1 MSHIHLSNMPQV
13 PRWDCSLPVTFFSE
27 SQCCCASARD
37 SSGICLISFCLCRR
51 ELVGNQLLLCV
62 ILTWRPNRWNSSIK
76 MFRWFLWRLQCS
88 FIFLTSP
95 VISDGITEFSNFFHN
110 YSDILA
116 QDEFANG
123 RIVGSVRDWA
133 LGKQNKFVTCT
144 I

>member
-1 MSHIHLSNMPQV
+1 M
-13 PRWDCSLPVTFFSE
+13 
-27 SQCCCASARD
+27 
-37 SSGICLISFCLCRR
+37 
-51 ELVGNQLLLCV
+51 
-62 ILTWRPNRWNSSIK
+62 
-76 MFRWFLWRLQCS
+76 
-88 FIFLTSP
+88 
-95 VISDGITEFSNFFHN
+95 ISDGITEFSNFFHN